1 MKNVKIEDVALI
13 CRGASPRPI
22 IDYITKKDDGVN
34 WIKIGDVDDDSIYI
48 NKTEEKITNEGAL
61 KSRFVKKGDFILS
74 NSMSFGRPYILNID
88 GCVHDGWLIL
98 SDYEKFML
106 QKYFYYVLKSNNTQ
120 EQFVKTAQGATV
132 KNLNSDI
139 VRKTS
144 IKIYDFP
151 KQQKIVSTLDK
162 INAIID
168 SDKKQLK
175 LLDEMIKSRFIE
187 MFKDDLKE
195 KTNRLSDLCEVIT
208 KGTTPTTLGFD
219 FVEEGVNFV
228 KIECITETYEFLID
242 KMLHITS
249 ECDEKLKRSKLKEN
263 DVLFSIAGAIGR
275 TAIVSKDILPANT
288 NQALAIIRLKK
299 DSGLNVI
306 FLNEM
311 LHTEL
316 ITEQVDGKKNGVA
329 QTNLSLTD
337 IGNLN
342 VIVPSMEKQLKFESF
357 VNLID
362 KLKFNVQQHLNLM
375 QELLDKKMEEFFGG
389 VE

>member
-22 IDYITKKDDGVN
+22 IDYITKKEDGIN

-120 EQFVKTAQGATV
+120 EQFFKTAQGATV

-162 INAIID
+162 INVIID
-168 SDKKQLK
+168 ADKKQLE
-175 LLDEMIKSRFIE
+175 LLDEIIKSRFIE
-187 MFKDDLKE
+187 MFGDLKE
-195 KTNRLSDLCEVIT
+195 TIRLGDCCEVHARIGWQSLTTKEHLQNGDYMLITGTDFINNEIDYSTCVYVSKERYDLDKHIILKNDDVLIT
-208 KGTTPTTLGFD
+208 KDGTIGKVAVVHNLPKPATLNGGV
-219 FVEEGVNFV
+219 FVVRPDSRFNKEYVSYVFKGPLFEDYVNKV
-228 KIECITETYEFLID
+228 KTGATIKHLNQKFLVEFLI
-242 KMLHITS
+242 
-249 ECDEKLKRSKLKEN
+249 
-263 DVLFSIAGAIGR
+263 
-275 TAIVSKDILPANT
+275 P
-288 NQALAIIRLKK
+288 
-299 DSGLNVI
+299 
-306 FLNEM
+306 
-311 LHTEL
+311 
-316 ITEQVDGKKNGVA
+316 
-329 QTNLSLTD
+329 
-337 IGNLN
+337 
-342 VIVPSMEKQLKFESF
+342 VPSIKKQIEFANFSK
-357 VNLID
+357 LID
-362 KLKFNVQQHLNLM
+362 KSKFNVQQHLNLM
-375 QELLDKKMEEFFGG
+375 QELLDKKMNEYFS
-389 VE
+389 